1 MRPPGRR
8 GQGAASCGAV
18 HVSASSAE
26 SIDWI
31 QADGNYARLHTA
43 TGSHLNR
50 MSQHR
55 RTCLSLLA
63 ATASVLLA
71 AACHQGQAQPC
82 LRASGGTA
90 PQRADTGT
98 RGQRFGTVTLRF
110 DYAGAEALLQ
120 ALERDSLTDANV
132 DSLLRAEGVRRMVD
146 NVTYYIPALGRTE
159 FRRAIQRFVRT
170 RRTAAEDRP
179 FELDQTWARR
189 GQIRALLDSTRRNER
204 AVLAQTLADV
214 APYRPATGPLDLTVF
229 LVAGGVSTGFAP
241 PGQAAFYANLTRLEG
256 DYVGLLWNVR
266 HEAYHVMQHAALRR
280 LPELAP
286 VVDAYDSLPV
296 TERLLATVL
305 LEGTA
310 ELVTDPTCTTA
321 RGPAIDRARDRVR
334 RNMAPNRLREN
345 FALFDT
351 LLRQLPAGQV
361 SWREAY
367 RQGFADEAR
376 LYAVGYAMARE
387 IERHCGAA
395 CVGRLF
401 ERAPV
406 EFFREYIRLYRAH
419 PQMVGRFAPATERLL
434 GADP

>member
-1 MRPPGRR
+1 
-8 GQGAASCGAV
+8 
-18 HVSASSAE
+18 
-26 SIDWI
+26 
-31 QADGNYARLHTA
+31 
-43 TGSHLNR
+43 

-55 RTCLSLLA
+55 RPLLA
-63 ATASVLLA
+63 SLAAATSMLLA
-71 AACHQGQAQPC
+71 AACQRGQAQPC
-82 LRASGGTA
+82 LRAAGGA
-90 PQRADTGT
+90 AGRSADTGS
-98 RGQRFGTVTLRF
+98 RGQRSGTVTLRF

-132 DSLLRAEGVRRMVD
+132 DSLLRVEGVRRMVD
-146 NVTYYIPALGRTE
+146 NVTYYIPTLGPTE
-159 FRRAIQRFVRT
+159 FRRAIRRFVRT

-179 FELDQTWARR
+179 FELDETWARR

-204 AVLAQTLADV
+204 AVFAQTLAELV
-214 APYRPATGPLDLTVF
+214 PYQPATGPLDLAVF

-280 LPELAP
+280 VPGLAP
-286 VVDAYDSLPV
+286 VVDQYDSLPV
-296 TERLLATVL
+296 VERLLATVL

-321 RGPAIDRARDRVR
+321 RGPAIDRARDRFR
-334 RNMAPNRLREN
+334 RNMAPDQLREN
-345 FALFDT
+345 FALLDT
-351 LLRQLPAGQV
+351 LLRQLPAGRV

-401 ERAPV
+401 ERPPV
-406 EFFREYIRLYRAH
+406 EFFREYVRLYRAH
-419 PQMVGRFAPATERLL
+419 PEIVGRFAPATERLL
-434 GADP
+434 GASG